1 MGVIINTIPQ
11 NNKEESVSVTA
22 DGVKKRSALYSEL
35 FALVDTT
42 KVKSTT
48 NLEEVISNGTTIV
61 YHILS
66 WSTSAMRFGNVHV
79 YSTNSGSVI
88 NIQLGATPEDLVGNY
103 TTTFSYTSRI
113 NEVPQSG
120 YMFKVVY

>member
-1 MGVIINTIPQ
+1 MGVIFNTIPKS
-11 NNKEESVSVTA
+11 NKEESVSVTA
-22 DGVKKRSALYSEL
+22 DGVKKRSALFSEL

-48 NLEEVISNGTTIV
+48 NLEEVRSNGTTIV

-66 WSTSAMRFGNVHV
+66 WSASAMRFGNAHV
-79 YSTNSGSVI
+79 YSTSNGNI
-88 NIQLGATPEDLVGNY
+88 ENIQLGIVPENWVGNF
-103 TTTFSYTSRI
+103 TTSFSYTSRI

-120 YMFKVVY
+120 YMYKVVY